1 MQRKLATWAVTDPSL
16 RIQRLLRLITQPEWL
31 AEAARITLSS
41 KGAHTPGVDG
51 VNKTMLQARLAV
63 ELQILRDELLSGHY
77 QPLPARRVYIPK
89 SNGKL
94 RPLGIPALRDRIV
107 QRAMLMAMEPIW
119 ESDFHTLSYG
129 FRPERSV
136 HHAIRTVKLQ
146 LTDCGET
153 RGRWVIEGDLSSY
166 FDTVHHRLLM
176 KAVRRRISDARFMT
190 LLWKTIKAGHIDVG
204 LFRAASEGVPQ
215 GGVISPLLS
224 NIMLNE
230 FDQYLHERYLS
241 GKARKDR
248 WYWNNSIQ
256 RGRSTAVRENWQ
268 WKPAVAYCR
277 YADDFVLIVKGTKA
291 QAEAIREECRGVL
304 EGSLKLRLNMDKTKI
319 THVNDGFIFLGH
331 RIIRK
336 RSRYGEMRVVS
347 TIPQEKARNFA
358 ASLTALLSGNYSES
372 KVDMAEQLNRKL
384 KGWAMFYQFVD
395 FKAKVFSYIDRVVFW
410 KLAHWLARKYRT
422 GIASLMRWWCKSP
435 KPGQSKT
442 WVLFGKTNHGKLS
455 GEILYRL
462 VGQGK
467 KLFRWRLPEGN
478 PYLRTE
484 TIHRALQKWQWRSP
498 AFKWRAGCAERCTSG
513 SGRRGREIVRLRPA
527 SYSTQHMAGLRLCG
541 VHH

>member
-1 MQRKLATWAVTDPSL
+1 MNYSQATTSPCPPDGFTSL
-16 RIQRLLRLITQPEWL
+16 KATANCDHWVSPRC
-31 AEAARITLSS
+31 
-41 KGAHTPGVDG
+41 G
-51 VNKTMLQARLAV
+51 N
-63 ELQILRDELLSGHY
+63 
-77 QPLPARRVYIPK
+77 
-89 SNGKL
+89 
-94 RPLGIPALRDRIV
+94 RIV

-277 YADDFVLIVKGTKA
+277 YADDFVLIVQRHPK
-291 QAEAIREECRGVL
+291 
-304 EGSLKLRLNMDKTKI
+304 
-319 THVNDGFIFLGH
+319 H
-331 RIIRK
+331 RRK
-336 RSRYGEMRVVS
+336 
-347 TIPQEKARNFA
+347 P
-358 ASLTALLSGNYSES
+358 
-372 KVDMAEQLNRKL
+372 
-384 KGWAMFYQFVD
+384 
-395 FKAKVFSYIDRVVFW
+395 
-410 KLAHWLARKYRT
+410 
-422 GIASLMRWWCKSP
+422 
-435 KPGQSKT
+435 
-442 WVLFGKTNHGKLS
+442 
-455 GEILYRL
+455 
-462 VGQGK
+462 
-467 KLFRWRLPEGN
+467 
-478 PYLRTE
+478 
-484 TIHRALQKWQWRSP
+484 
-498 AFKWRAGCAERCTSG
+498 
-513 SGRRGREIVRLRPA
+513 SGRSV
-527 SYSTQHMAGLRLCG
+527 G
-541 VHH
+541 VCSKAV

>member
-1 MQRKLATWAVTDPSL
+1 MIISEMQRKLATWAATDPSL

-51 VNKTMLQARLAV
+51 VTKTMLQARLAV

-94 RPLGIPALRDRIV
+94 QPLGIPALRDRIV

-277 YADDFVLIVKGTKA
+277 YADDFVFIVKGTKA

-358 ASLTALLSGNYSES
+358 ASLTALLS
-372 KVDMAEQLNRKL
+372 VQL
-384 KGWAMFYQFVD
+384 Q
-395 FKAKVFSYIDRVVFW
+395 
-410 KLAHWLARKYRT
+410 
-422 GIASLMRWWCKSP
+422 
-435 KPGQSKT
+435 
-442 WVLFGKTNHGKLS
+442 
-455 GEILYRL
+455 
-462 VGQGK
+462 
-467 KLFRWRLPEGN
+467 
-478 PYLRTE
+478 
-484 TIHRALQKWQWRSP
+484 
-498 AFKWRAGCAERCTSG
+498 
-513 SGRRGREIVRLRPA
+513 
-527 SYSTQHMAGLRLCG
+527 
-541 VHH
+541 

>member
-1 MQRKLATWAVTDPSL
+1 MQRKLATWVATDPSR
-16 RIQRLLRLITQPEWL
+16 RISRLLRLITQPEWL
-31 AEAARITLSS
+31 AEAARIMLSS
-41 KGAHTPGVDG
+41 KGVHTPGVDG
-51 VNKTMLQARLAV
+51 VNKAKLQGGLSA
-63 ELQILRDELLSGHY
+63 ELQRLSEELLSGHY

-89 SNGKL
+89 GNGKL
-94 RPLGIPALRDRIV
+94 RPLGIPAMRDRIV
-107 QRAMLMAMEPIW
+107 QRAMLMAMEQIW

-129 FRPERSV
+129 FRLERSV

-176 KAVRRRISDARFMT
+176 KAVRRRISDARFMS
-190 LLWKTIKAGHIDVG
+190 LPWKTIKAGHVDVG

-230 FDQYLHERYLS
+230 FDQYLNKRYLS
-241 GKARKDR
+241 GKARKDC
-248 WYWNNSIQ
+248 WYWNHSIQ
-256 RGRSTAVRENWQ
+256 RGRSTAVKENWQ

-304 EGSLKLRLNMDKTKI
+304 EDSLKLRLNMDKTRI

-336 RSRYGEMRVVS
+336 RSRYGDMRVVS
-347 TIPQEKARNFA
+347 TISKEKARNFA

-372 KVDMAEQLNRKL
+372 KIDM
-384 KGWAMFYQFVD
+384 V
-395 FKAKVFSYIDRVVFW
+395 
-410 KLAHWLARKYRT
+410 T
-422 GIASLMRWWCKSP
+422 G
-435 KPGQSKT
+435 
-442 WVLFGKTNHGKLS
+442 N
-455 GEILYRL
+455 
-462 VGQGK
+462 
-467 KLFRWRLPEGN
+467 
-478 PYLRTE
+478 
-484 TIHRALQKWQWRSP
+484 
-498 AFKWRAGCAERCTSG
+498 
-513 SGRRGREIVRLRPA
+513 
-527 SYSTQHMAGLRLCG
+527 
-541 VHH
+541 